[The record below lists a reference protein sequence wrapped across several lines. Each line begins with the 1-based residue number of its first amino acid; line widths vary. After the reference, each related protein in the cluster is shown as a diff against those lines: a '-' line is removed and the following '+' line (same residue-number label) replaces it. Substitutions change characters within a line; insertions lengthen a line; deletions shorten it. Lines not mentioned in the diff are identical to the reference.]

1 MMDSAVQDTASTTA
15 PPPEDN
21 HRPTLQ
27 EGVDAR
33 MDIDL
38 RVVPTAGF
46 LPDTGAAEEIH
57 PHSDTETHVRKQRS
71 LRKHKRRRR
80 APSDECLQRSSD
92 VDCGHSDDGTGG
104 TEAAVT
110 SNSTVRRGD
119 GFSPLTPQ
127 NSRIH
132 QVRAPE
138 HVAEG
143 RCTTFTGC
151 RAPLSS
157 LYIQTTCGLTA
168 QFSRAPSSRSS
179 SRRTITT
186 TTDKMKCLIV
196 LSAAVAVALAK
207 PGYLGA
213 GVAAP
218 AVAAVPG
225 IAAAVQPAPVYVGGI
240 HPGLA
245 AYGPANIVVGPG
257 GYNLDTPDVA
267 AARGAHLKTVSAI
280 KRTSADPD
288 VGTGRPRPVGT
299 RRKDGCG
306 TFTCQRPTH
315 CKPPVYKLVF
325 CCADVHCSSA
335 DSSRQ
340 QQTLTTDTMKCLIVL
355 SAVLAMAFAKPGY
368 LGAGVVAPA
377 VAAAPGIAAAVQPA
391 PVLVGGIHPGL
402 AAYGPAN
409 IVVGPGGYNLD
420 TPDVA
425 AARGAH
431 LTAVAQT
438 RARDAAINGA
448 ALAAASA
455 AAYGAYA
462 APAVVAAPA
471 VAAVAPAAYAA
482 PSAALLA
489 AKAAYHG

>member
-1 MMDSAVQDTASTTA
+1 MRQRYAANQLVDGGYRSAELPAPQQQPTYHHHHHHRQNEVPGECPRDVTQSYHLDQWTKLDIKQDSLS
-15 PPPEDN
+15 E
-21 HRPTLQ
+21 Q
-27 EGVDAR
+27 E
-33 MDIDL
+33 I
-38 RVVPTAGF
+38 
-46 LPDTGAAEEIH
+46 EI
-57 PHSDTETHVRKQRS
+57 SQ
-71 LRKHKRRRR
+71 
-80 APSDECLQRSSD
+80 
-92 VDCGHSDDGTGG
+92 
-104 TEAAVT
+104 
-110 SNSTVRRGD
+110 
-119 GFSPLTPQ
+119 
-127 NSRIH
+127 
-132 QVRAPE
+132 
-138 HVAEG
+138 
-143 RCTTFTGC
+143 
-151 RAPLSS
+151 
-157 LYIQTTCGLTA
+157 
-168 QFSRAPSSRSS
+168 
-179 SRRTITT
+179 
-186 TTDKMKCLIV
+186 IV
-196 LSAAVAVALAK
+196 LSAVVAVALAK

-225 IAAAVQPAPVYVGGI
+225 IAAAVQPAPVFVGGI

-257 GYNLDTPDVA
+257 GYNLNTPDVA

-280 KRTSADPD
+280 KRISADPD
-288 VGTGRPRPVGT
+288 VDTERPRPVGT
-299 RRKDGCG
+299 RQKDGCG
-306 TFTCQRPTH
+306 TFTRQRPTH
-315 CKPPVYKLVF
+315 CSPPVYKLVF
-325 CCADVHCSSA
+325 CGSDVHCSSA

-340 QQTLTTDTMKCLIVL
+340 QQTPTTDTMKCLIVL
-355 SAVLAMAFAKPGY
+355 SAVVAMALAKPGY

-420 TPDVA
+420 TADVA
-425 AARGAH
+425 AARAAH

-438 RARDAAINGA
+438 RVRDAAITGA
-448 ALAAASA
+448 ALAV
-455 AAYGAYA
+455 AYGAYA